1 VGTIETQLNKR
12 RFKMKIQILLTS
24 KDVEHL
30 KQKARKLKQEEGIT
44 HTQALDKIAQRAKF
58 NHWHHVCESY
68 KRIEP
73 TETAYRSGVIIAM
86 DIKDADDFYDEENL
100 FVEDEYA
107 FWICQEDMYRQY
119 GEMQDDDGIPIKN
132 LESEDELRQG
142 FEEDM
147 MNYSFFRL
155 TGKKIPDALEE
166 VLSLVRERS
175 FWPPMYVWLNGQFH
189 NTFSQS
195 ATSETGEILGIRF

>member
-1 VGTIETQLNKR
+1 MN
-12 RFKMKIQILLTS
+12 IQILLTS

-100 FVEDEYA
+100 FVEDEYGY
-107 FWICQEDMYRQY
+107 FCPSPRKGKSLIFLTRSYLLTHC
-119 GEMQDDDGIPIKN
+119 
-132 LESEDELRQG
+132 
-142 FEEDM
+142 
-147 MNYSFFRL
+147 FRYVFKL
-155 TGKKIPDALEE
+155 TL
-166 VLSLVRERS
+166 VLSKS
-175 FWPPMYVWLNGQFH
+175 QFVL
-189 NTFSQS
+189 
-195 ATSETGEILGIRF
+195 I